1 VRLTYLRAAGNVEE
15 EFNKGFILP
24 PLIVQLRKILDQYPD
39 DTQILRV
46 SSGVSLH
53 LSDVIGKLQT
63 LLRSLPCAKSWLL
76 ILPWCHKAE

>member
-1 VRLTYLRAAGNVEE
+1 VRAGNVEE

-46 SSGVSLH
+46 SNVGVA
-53 LSDVIGKLQT
+53 VTAWRGERTPQTCKL
-63 LLRSLPCAKSWLL
+63 
-76 ILPWCHKAE
+76 

>member
-1 VRLTYLRAAGNVEE
+1 MLVGAADGDVEA

-46 SSGVSLH
+46 STCIIDLPVSYTH
-53 LSDVIGKLQT
+53 LT
-63 LLRSLPCAKSWLL
+63 LPTNR
-76 ILPWCHKAE
+76 EV

>member
-1 VRLTYLRAAGNVEE
+1 VLVGAADGDVEA

-46 SSGVSLH
+46 STCIIDLLGSP
-53 LSDVIGKLQT
+53 KNQT
-63 LLRSLPCAKSWLL
+63 CSSVDNKSTYL
-76 ILPWCHKAE
+76 A

>member
-1 VRLTYLRAAGNVEE
+1 VCVRAGNVEE

-46 SSGVSLH
+46 SSSVYM
-53 LSDVIGKLQT
+53 
-63 LLRSLPCAKSWLL
+63 RLPDTVK
-76 ILPWCHKAE
+76 

>member
-1 VRLTYLRAAGNVEE
+1 MRAGNVEE

-46 SSGVSLH
+46 RNNVSLY
-53 LSDVIGKLQT
+53 LSNISLIDKLRT
-63 LLRSLPCAKSWLL
+63 PL
-76 ILPWCHKAE
+76 